1 MKEEIKTPEKVVL
14 LDFCETV
21 VKFQS
26 ADRYVFFV
34 SDSKPVFS
42 LKLKKLTYKIFVKFR
57 LVRILTRLFP
67 QASVNKKLIL
77 YRLKGYSYNELNKL
91 ACDYYNSEI
100 KPQIIDSTIKLLRE
114 YQSLGYRIIIVSG
127 GYDIYIKF
135 FADDYDIKDVV
146 SSRIGFS
153 SGICTGK
160 LLGKDCLWDN
170 KVILLEQYLKDADIR
185 IDKANSI
192 AISDS
197 LSDIP
202 ILNYVENQIIVHR
215 VDKEKWFEKFNYT
228 NVILWEK

>member
-1 MKEEIKTPEKVVL
+1 MKEKIKTSEKVIL

-26 ADRYVFFV
+26 ADRYVHFV
-34 SDSKPVFS
+34 SDSKPLFS
-42 LKLKKLTYKIFVKFR
+42 SKLKKIIYKI
-57 LVRILTRLFP
+57 LVRIRIVRLLTRLFP
-67 QASVNKKLIL
+67 HASINKRMIL

-91 ACDYYNSEI
+91 AYDYYNSEI

-146 SSRIGFS
+146 SSKIGFS

-160 LLGKDCLWDN
+160 LLSKDCLWDN

-192 AISDS
+192 SISDS

-202 ILNYVENQIIVHR
+202 ILNYVKKQIIVHR
-215 VDKEKWFEKFNYT
+215 ADKEKWFEKFNYT